1 VDFLFSLKPRALAAS
16 LGVVSVVALC
26 GISAGTANAVDIA
39 SGTGSLTVN
48 ASYLARLAESAVIP
62 VPNGAQSYT
71 INVSAKTVT
80 AVFAATGG
88 DADVNNFAGTVD
100 YSGGFTFLN
109 VVNGKFVKLSGLAF
123 DLFNDQVDATET
135 NGTVVDLFDTTGAR
149 SATVN
154 ADATQTFTA
163 SDLAVSDD
171 GATFLNSAL
180 GTTVFHAGDQVG
192 AFTTTFGA

>member
-1 VDFLFSLKPRALAAS
+1 MFSLKPRALAVS
-16 LGVVSVVALC
+16 LGVVSVVALF
-26 GISAGTANAVDIA
+26 GISAGTANAVDIT
-39 SGTGSLTVN
+39 SGTGDLTVN

-71 INVSAKTVT
+71 INVSARTVS
-80 AVFAATGG
+80 AVFTATGG
-88 DADVNNFAGTVD
+88 DADLNNFAGTVD

-123 DLFNDQVDATET
+123 DLLNDQVDATRT
-135 NGTVVDLFDTTGAR
+135 DGTVVDLFDTVGTR
-149 SATVN
+149 TATVN

-163 SDLAVSDD
+163 GDLAISDD
-171 GATFLNSAL
+171 GAAFLDSAL

-192 AFTTTFGA
+192 SFTTTFGA